1 MSATPGPRR
10 LALVAAELADDTGS
24 PRPARS
30 LSRRRARL
38 SSAAE
43 QLRVLEALPLVHD
56 ARPAQFAPLAG
67 EGLRP
72 ARLEVFQINL
82 GKLCNMT
89 CRHCHV
95 DAGPDRTDAMMSDAT
110 VEQVLAAMRR
120 SSAHTVDITGG
131 APELHPRFEDVVTAA
146 LEAGKHVMDRC
157 NLSVLLLPRSVRL
170 VDWLAERGVE
180 VVASLPH
187 PRRMNTDAQR
197 GAGAHARSI
206 QALKLLN
213 QAGYGCGDPRRRLTL
228 VSNPAGAFLGASQA
242 SLERDWRASLERE
255 HGVRFD
261 RLFVLNNLPIARFLE
276 WLEESG
282 NLESYTQRLVDAFNP
297 ATVPGLMCRNT
308 LSVGWDG
315 RLHDCDFNQMLEL
328 EAALPSAH
336 VTDFDEAAW
345 QARSIVTARHC
356 FGCTAGAGSSCGG
369 QPTR

>member
-1 MSATPGPRR
+1 MGVPPRR
-10 LALVAAELADDTGS
+10 LSLVTTALAEDVDS
-24 PRPARS
+24 PRPTRS

-38 SSAAE
+38 ASAAE
-43 QLRVLEALPLVHD
+43 QLRVLDALPLLHD
-56 ARPAQFAPLAG
+56 GKPAEFAPMAG
-67 EGLRP
+67 PTLRP

-95 DAGPDRTDAMMSDAT
+95 DAGPDRSDAMMSDAT

-131 APELHPRFEDVVTAA
+131 APELHPRFEDVVDAA
-146 LEAGKHVMDRC
+146 LAAGKHVMDRC
-157 NLSVLLLPRSVRL
+157 NLSVLLLPRSERL
-170 VDWLAERGVE
+170 VDWLAERRVE

-187 PRRMNTDAQR
+187 PRRLNTDAQR
-197 GAGAHARSI
+197 GEGAHARSI
-206 QALKLLN
+206 RALELLN
-213 QAGYGCGDPRRRLTL
+213 AAGYGRGDPGRRLTL
-228 VSNPAGAFLGASQA
+228 VSNPAGAFLGASQL
-242 SLERDWRASLERE
+242 SLEREWRASLERDY
-255 HGVRFD
+255 GVTFD

-276 WLEESG
+276 WLESSG
-282 NLESYTQRLVDAFNP
+282 NLESYAQRLVDAFNP
-297 ATVPGLMCRNT
+297 AAVAGVMCRNT

-336 VTDFDEAAW
+336 VADFDEAAW
-345 QARSIVTARHC
+345 QARPIVTARHC

-369 QPTR
+369 QKTSS